1 MKDKY
6 FDASTM
12 VFDYARDTGRDPG
25 DYLPQMAKAMEPII
39 NKAYRDGY
47 ADAQADSKQ
56 ELVAFVTAL
65 SEEQTAKI
73 VARLPEI
80 KRLMDEI
87 QEQNGS

>member
-1 MKDKY
+1 M
-6 FDASTM
+6 ST
-12 VFDYARDTGRDPG
+12 A
-25 DYLPQMAKAMEPII
+25 AMT
-39 NKAYRDGY
+39 
-47 ADAQADSKQ
+47 QADSKQ

>member
-6 FDASTM
+6 FDANTM

-25 DYLPQMAKAMEPII
+25 DYLPQMAQAMEPII

-47 ADAQADSKQ
+47 ADAQADSKK
-56 ELVAFVTAL
+56 ELVAFVSAL
-65 SEEQTAKI
+65 NEEQAAKI

-80 KRLMDEI
+80 KQLMDEI
-87 QEQNGS
+87 QKQAS